1 MVIGIDY
8 SLTSPAMCVM
18 VGPTYDKCMFY
29 YLTSNKKMVG
39 NFGNA
44 IGYEHKEY
52 FSEQERYDNIAE
64 FFLNKIPLRPS
75 IPQVFI
81 EDYSFGST
89 GRVFHIAENC
99 GLLKYKLWEIG
110 LRFTTFA
117 PSAIKKFATGKGNAD
132 KQKMYDTFSEE
143 TGQNLIQFYSKT
155 GTLGSPV
162 TDIVDSYYIA
172 KLGFST
178 LNKDVKNG
186 SSNTTESKD

>member
-18 VGPTYDKCMFY
+18 VEPTYSKCMFY

-39 NFGNA
+39 TFGNA
-44 IGYEHKEY
+44 VGYEHKEY

-64 FFLNKIPLRPS
+64 FFLNKIPLRPK

-110 LRFTTFA
+110 LKFTTIA

-132 KQKMYDTFSEE
+132 KQKMYDTFLEE
-143 TGQNLIQFYSKT
+143 TGQNLIQFYSKNKECRNII
-155 GTLGSPV
+155 LLN
-162 TDIVDSYYIA
+162 DIY
-172 KLGFST
+172 
-178 LNKDVKNG
+178 
-186 SSNTTESKD
+186 

>member
-18 VGPTYDKCMFY
+18 VEPTYNKCMFY

-39 NFGNA
+39 TFGNA
-44 IGYEHKEY
+44 VGYEHKEY

-64 FFLNKIPLRPS
+64 FFLNKIPLRPK

-110 LRFTTFA
+110 LKFTTIA
-117 PSAIKKFATGKGNAD
+117 PSAIKKFATEKGNAD
-132 KQKMYDTFSEE
+132 KQKMYDTFLEE

-172 KLGFST
+172 KYGFST
-178 LNKDVKNG
+178 LNKEVKNG
-186 SSNTTESKD
+186 SSNTKQSKD